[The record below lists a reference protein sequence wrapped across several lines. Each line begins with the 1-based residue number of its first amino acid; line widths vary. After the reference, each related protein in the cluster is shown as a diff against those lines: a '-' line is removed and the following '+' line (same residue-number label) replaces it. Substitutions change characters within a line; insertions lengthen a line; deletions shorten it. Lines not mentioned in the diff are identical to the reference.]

1 MSASEK
7 PRKAAISVSEM
18 AELCE
23 VSRSRWYELV
33 DAGVFPPPVRHPSIK
48 RPVYDSDLQAK
59 CLEIRET
66 GIGHNGHPVL
76 FNRRIAPK
84 DKSVKRAKLKP
95 CRAVEVTPT
104 EILIDSLKAL
114 GLSATSQAVQGAI
127 AELYPGGIPAMPEG
141 EIVRK
146 LFLHLQR
153 KG

>member
-1 MSASEK
+1 MAASEM

-48 RPVYDSDLQAK
+48 RPVYDADLQAM

-66 GIGHNGHPVL
+66 GIGHNGLPVL
-76 FNRRIAPK
+76 FNRKIAPK
-84 DKSVKRAKLKP
+84 GKP
-95 CRAVEVTPT
+95 LRREKPHSGRAVEETRT
-104 EILIDSLKAL
+104 EVLLDSLKAL
-114 GLSATSQAVQGAI
+114 GLSATPEAIKVAI
-127 AELYPGGIPAMPEG
+127 AELYPEGTQSVPEG
-141 EIVRK
+141 EIVRR